1 MSQDGRYKNF
11 ACRQRLVQNPNYV
24 DQESKAATKN
34 VGPAATTLTTSGH
47 NHTGNNNHN
56 NNHHHSSTN
65 VSSKKSNVVSSPISS
80 YNHHHNTS
88 HTNGPAAVTGNNNS
102 NSASN
107 HDHTSSHQH
116 SSHQSHSGNNGTLST
131 LALIELG
138 QHRLQ
143 YRYNLWFSKRLPG
156 KLTSS
161 QFYDQTL
168 KLLSTFGT
176 VEQFWSIYSY
186 LLRPAE
192 LPGHF
197 DFHLFKEGIKP
208 MWEDEANKRGGK
220 WIIRLKKGISSRCW
234 ENLVLAIL
242 GMFFF
247 KDFFTPNA

>member
-1 MSQDGRYKNF
+1 VDTLARMSQDGRYKNF

-24 DQESKAATKN
+24 DQESKAATKSTGSTA
-34 VGPAATTLTTSGH
+34 VAAAAAVVPLTGTSLACQSPAASVKSASAAHSSPTLSSF
-47 NHTGNNNHN
+47 NHN
-56 NNHHHSSTN
+56 SCHNSNGPPALSTAAAVACSNHESVGSTGGSNHH
-65 VSSKKSNVVSSPISS
+65 
-80 YNHHHNTS
+80 
-88 HTNGPAAVTGNNNS
+88 
-102 NSASN
+102 
-107 HDHTSSHQH
+107 
-116 SSHQSHSGNNGTLST
+116 NNGTLST
-131 LALIELG
+131 AALIELG

-168 KLLSTFGT
+168 KLLATFGT
-176 VEQFWSIYSY
+176 IEQYWSIYSY
-186 LLRPAE
+186 LLRPSD

-220 WIIRLKKGISSRCW
+220 WIIRLKKGSSSRCW

-242 GMFFF
+242 G
-247 KDFFTPNA
+247 TSRLSLNLILNCH